1 MPKNITVALNDE
13 QQEIL
18 EEIGQLY
25 GQTLKGTPPQSNTI
39 LQDAINTGLR
49 RNLATLRRASGLIG
63 RFGK

>member
-18 EEIGQLY
+18 EEIAELY
-25 GQTLKGTPPQSNTI
+25 GQTLKGTPPQSATV